1 MNIDPKEV
9 KEELKELRRLSNI
22 SNHYGAQRT
31 IQDAINLINQMQ
43 ADLRRQG
50 FHEYNDKEEQN

>member
-9 KEELKELRRLSNI
+9 KEELKQLRRLVNI
-22 SNHYGAQRT
+22 STHYGAQRT

-50 FHEYNDKEEQN
+50 FHEYNDKEEQD